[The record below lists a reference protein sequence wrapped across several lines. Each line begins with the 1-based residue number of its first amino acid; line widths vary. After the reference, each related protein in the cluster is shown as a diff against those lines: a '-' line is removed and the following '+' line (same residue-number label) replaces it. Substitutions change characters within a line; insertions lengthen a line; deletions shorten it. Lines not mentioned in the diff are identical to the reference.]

1 MILYRPLHLEKIECI
16 FFNVLDIFRKEYGQF
31 FDYLKENEKGF
42 FLLLFYI
49 KMYNWNKI
57 FKDLIVCL
65 GLRTIKLD
73 LLS

>member
-1 MILYRPLHLEKIECI
+1 MILYRPLHLEKIESI

-49 KMYNWNKI
+49 NFILY
-57 FKDLIVCL
+57 KDV
-65 GLRTIKLD
+65 
-73 LLS
+73 